1 MSKVYVNDG
10 YMMLLDAIYFD
21 GKKIGNVSEDGIDWG
36 GDAAEYIKLF
46 AAQVRNAPVKK
57 IKKKDATNL
66 LKFTLIELVPQNC
79 KDVMGGEVNGT
90 KWEAPSESVSLEGSL
105 KILCGTG
112 QTVEVKRMTLDGA
125 VRGKIG
131 GDDPLGIECEMEMMK
146 PLDGSSP
153 FSFDDTVPFISVTPT
168 SLSFVKGGEKKT
180 VDIEASGAFSVGK
193 VPAGFS
199 LEVVNGRITITADAN
214 TGAVRNGTVEFTL
227 AADNTQKATLTLSQA
242 AGNA

>member
-1 MSKVYVNDG
+1 
-10 YMMLLDAIYFD
+10 
-21 GKKIGNVSEDGIDWG
+21 
-36 GDAAEYIKLF
+36 
-46 AAQVRNAPVKK
+46 
-57 IKKKDATNL
+57 
-66 LKFTLIELVPQNC
+66 
-79 KDVMGGEVNGT
+79 
-90 KWEAPSESVSLEGSL
+90 
-105 KILCGTG
+105 
-112 QTVEVKRMTLDGA
+112 
-125 VRGKIG
+125 
-131 GDDPLGIECEMEMMK
+131 MMK

-153 FSFDDTVPFISVTPT
+153 FSFDDTAPFISVTPT